1 MTEIIGLRN
10 HELTED
16 GSLLSLTFEGRLGE
30 MVTVSMSTCYLDALL
45 VSLGRVQQ
53 ETTVPQGLTKVAL
66 SFRGLQSWSVSSVPG
81 QEYVFVVLDGSTA
94 LEAPYALRPEVAE
107 ELGSAMLNSARATR
121 EQRRDH

>member
-1 MTEIIGLRN
+1 MIEIIGLRN

-16 GSLLSLTFEGRLGE
+16 GSLLSLTFEDRRGE
-30 MVTVSMSTCYLDALL
+30 RVTVSMPTGYLDALL
-45 VSLGRVQQ
+45 ASLGRVKQ
-53 ETTVPQGLTKVAL
+53 ETTGLQGLMKVAL

-81 QEYVFVVLDGSTA
+81 QEYVFVVLDGATA